1 MANSLRQTCRILL
14 NMNLTRTFLDS
25 VLLLVFVGVV
35 YFVAPFGSFSWGSF
49 SNEVFSS
56 RAHEEDACFLVTFF
70 MRREKLRVAARH
82 CDVS

>member
-1 MANSLRQTCRILL
+1 
-14 NMNLTRTFLDS
+14 
-25 VLLLVFVGVV
+25 V